1 MKNCNLR
8 SSCDKAD
15 TCKAPCQAF
24 IALHGLNNSG
34 GKQHDCLIPSE
45 YRQTTFETSRSRETQ
60 KHVYDQLGGFTDSK
74 GIWRDGYIKTFKKAF
89 NEERNSKETRL
100 KDLFFYSSVKG
111 NGKTETATMLANEF
125 LTYSYMRS
133 IMLDDPNSFQNPVF
147 FLDVPAL
154 QALYLKA
161 NRGGT
166 PQDIKEEASR
176 EYFKRLSKA
185 KKSRLVVFDEM
196 AIKDVTESFR
206 LDIHDV
212 INYRTV
218 ENLTS
223 IFTSNVPMK
232 DMLDIYDE
240 RLYDRIRRY
249 TIEYLFV
256 GESQRG
262 KM

>member
-45 YRQTTFETSRSRETQ
+45 YRQTTFETAR
-60 KHVYDQLGGFTDSK
+60 SK
-74 GIWRDGYIKTFKKAF
+74 GTQSNTYGQLASYIKTFKKAF

-100 KDLFFYSSVKG
+100 KDLFFYSKETG
-111 NGKTETATMLANEF
+111 TGKTETATMLANEF

-133 IMLDDPNSFQNPVF
+133 IMLDDPSSFQNPVY
-147 FLDVPAL
+147 FLDMPQL
-154 QALYLKA
+154 QGLYLKA

-166 PQDIKEEASR
+166 PQDIREDASR
-176 EYFKRLSKA
+176 EYYKRLSKA
-185 KKSRLVVFDEM
+185 KKARLVVFDEM
-196 AIKDVTESFR
+196 GLRDVSDAFR
-206 LDIHDV
+206 GDIHDL
-212 INYRTV
+212 INIRTV

-223 IFTSNVPMK
+223 VYTSNVPLK
-232 DMLDIYDE
+232 EMLDIYDS

-249 TIEYLFV
+249 CIEYNFI
-256 GESQRG
+256 GESKRG
-262 KM
+262 IM

>member
-1 MKNCNLR
+1 MKTCNLR
-8 SSCDKAD
+8 SNCDKAA
-15 TCKAPCQAF
+15 TCSSPCQAF
-24 IALHGLNNSG
+24 ISLHGLNNSG

-60 KHVYDQLGGFTDSK
+60 SNTYGQLAS
-74 GIWRDGYIKTFKKAF
+74 YIKTFKKAF

-125 LTYSYMRS
+125 LVYSYMRS

-240 RLYDRIRRY
+240 RLFDRIRRY

-256 GESQRG
+256 GESMRG

>member
-8 SSCDKAD
+8 GSCDKAE

-34 GKQHDCLIPSE
+34 GKQHDCMIPSE
-45 YRQTTFETSRSRETQ
+45 YRQTTFETSRSKETQ
-60 KHVYDQLGGFTDSK
+60 TNTYKQLG
-74 GIWRDGYIKTFKKAF
+74 RYMKTFKKAF
-89 NEERNSKETRL
+89 NEEKNSKETRL

-111 NGKTETATMLANEF
+111 NGKTETSCMLLNEF
-125 LTYSYMRS
+125 LTYSYVRS
-133 IMLDDPNSFQNPVF
+133 IMTDSPNDFNNPVF
-147 FLDVPAL
+147 FLDMPAL
-154 QALYLKA
+154 QTLYLKA
-161 NRGGT
+161 NRGNT
-166 PQDIKEEASR
+166 PRDIAEDASR
-176 EYFKRLSKA
+176 EYYRRLSKA

-196 AIKDVTESFR
+196 AIKDVSDAFR
-206 LDIHDV
+206 VDIHDL
-212 INYRTV
+212 INHRTV

-223 IFTSNVPMK
+223 IFTSNLPMK

-256 GESQRG
+256 GESMRG

>member
-8 SSCDKAD
+8 SSCDKAE

-60 KHVYDQLGGFTDSK
+60 SNTYGQLAS
-74 GIWRDGYIKTFKKAF
+74 YIKTFQKAF
-89 NEERNSKETRL
+89 NEEKNTKETRL
-100 KDLFFYSSVKG
+100 KDLFLYSKETG
-111 NGKTETATMLANEF
+111 TGKTETATMLANEF
-125 LTYSYMRS
+125 MVYAYMRS
-133 IMLDDPNSFQNPVF
+133 IMLDDPNSFQNPVC
-147 FLDVPAL
+147 FLDMPQL
-154 QALYLKA
+154 QGLYLKA

-166 PQDIKEEASR
+166 PQDIREDASR
-176 EYFKRLSKA
+176 EYYKRLSKA
-185 KKSRLVVFDEM
+185 KKARLVVFDEM
-196 AIKDVTESFR
+196 GLRDVSEAFR
-206 LDIHDV
+206 GDVHDL
-212 INYRTV
+212 INHRTV

-223 IFTSNVPMK
+223 VYTSNVPLK
-232 DMLDIYDE
+232 EMLDIYDQ

-249 TIEYLFV
+249 TIEYNFI

>member
-8 SSCDKAD
+8 SSCDKAA

-24 IALHGLNNSG
+24 IALHGLNNSE

-45 YRQTTFETSRSRETQ
+45 YRQTTFETSRSKETQ
-60 KHVYDQLGGFTDSK
+60 SNTYSQLAS
-74 GIWRDGYIKTFKKAF
+74 YIKTFKKAF

-100 KDLFFYSSVKG
+100 KDLFFYSKETG
-111 NGKTETATMLANEF
+111 TGKTETATMLANEF
-125 LTYSYMRS
+125 IVYAYMRS
-133 IMLDDPNSFQNPVF
+133 IMLDDPNSFQNPVY
-147 FLDVPAL
+147 FLDMPQL
-154 QALYLKA
+154 QGLYLKA

-166 PQDIKEEASR
+166 PQDIREDASR
-176 EYFKRLSKA
+176 EYYKRLSKA
-185 KKSRLVVFDEM
+185 KKARLVVFDEM
-196 AIKDVTESFR
+196 GLRDVSDAFR
-206 LDIHDV
+206 GDIHDL
-212 INYRTV
+212 INHRTV

-223 IFTSNVPMK
+223 VYTSNVPLK
-232 DMLDIYDE
+232 EMLDVFDQ

-249 TIEYLFV
+249 TVEYNFI